1 MALKDSLVSTVR
13 QLKNA
18 KQELVRQNQ
27 ESERLREELDNLEK
41 YTRKNS
47 LEFHNIPQD
56 AYSNTEEVVIKVANA
71 SLWNLKV
78 LTYLT
83 SSTTAR

>member
-47 LEFHNIPQD
+47 LEFQ
-56 AYSNTEEVVIKVANA
+56 NTEEVVIKVANE